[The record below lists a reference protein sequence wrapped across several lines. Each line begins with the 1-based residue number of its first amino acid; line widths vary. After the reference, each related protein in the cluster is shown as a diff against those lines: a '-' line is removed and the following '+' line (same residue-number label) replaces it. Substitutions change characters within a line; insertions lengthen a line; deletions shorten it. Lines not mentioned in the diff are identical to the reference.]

1 MCVIPYNKI
10 EFQVQELPL
19 SNYSQSTSFK
29 MDGREIC
36 KSFDLNFKTLFTG
49 FWLDISIEI
58 NDVGVDNR
66 INNQSEYYYNI
77 VNGFYNNTF
86 SFNYIQNIPN
96 NTLYLIFESLE
107 FQRKLE
113 NNLTFFSQFE
123 RYDEKSNSYFSLFT
137 NMLAFYPGEAFF
149 VDFAPNIYK
158 NRIGDYE
165 LRLGQKLNKLPLTL
179 APNEI
184 GFGIAPITP
193 TFKLEDIEMYSG
205 K

>member
-1 MCVIPYNKI
+1 M
-10 EFQVQELPL
+10 EFQVRDLPL
-19 SNYSQSTSFK
+19 SNDSRLISTLKNDSRKF
-29 MDGREIC
+29 C
-36 KSFDLNFKTLFTG
+36 KSIVLEFDGFITG
-49 FWLDISIEI
+49 FWLDVSIDIDDIST
-58 NDVGVDNR
+58 DTDNI
-66 INNQSEYYYNI
+66 INNQSDYYYNI
-77 VNGFYNNTF
+77 INSFSDNTF
-86 SFNYIQNIPN
+86 SFNDIQNIPN

>member
-66 INNQSEYYYNI
+66 INNQSDYYYNI
-77 VNGFYNNTF
+77 INSFSDNTF
-86 SFNYIQNIPN
+86 SFNDIQNIPN
-96 NTLYLIFESLE
+96 NTLYLIFESLNFE
-107 FQRKLE
+107 KLD
-113 NNLTFFSQFE
+113 NDINSFSHVE
-123 RYDEKSNSYFSLFT
+123 RYNEETNSFNHLFSNMFS
-137 NMLAFYPGEAFF
+137 FYPGEAFF
-149 VDFAPNIYK
+149 MDFEPNIYK
-158 NRIGDYE
+158 DRVGNYRLE
-165 LRLGQKLNKLPLTL
+165 LGQQLNKLPLLLT
-179 APNEI
+179 PNKI
-184 GFGIAPITP
+184 GLGIRSRSL
-193 TFKLEDIEMYSG
+193 TFKLEEIEVYSC